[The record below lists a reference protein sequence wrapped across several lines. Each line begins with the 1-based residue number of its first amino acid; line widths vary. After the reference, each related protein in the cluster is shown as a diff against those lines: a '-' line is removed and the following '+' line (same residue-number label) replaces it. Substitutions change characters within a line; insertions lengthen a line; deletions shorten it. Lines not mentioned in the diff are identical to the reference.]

1 MLLIF
6 INIIR
11 QRSWPAVLETIT
23 TDNETLSADQFIS

>member
-11 QRSWPAVLETIT
+11 QLSWPAVLETIT
-23 TDNETLSADQFIS
+23 TDNETFNAN